1 MKRFLAVILAVV
13 MMCSL
18 FTGCDELPV
27 EEVLEGFDLDN
38 VINESMFPDFSEFFK
53 GLNIFAMFEPK
64 SDEDLI
70 YERIDSFLYDYNSG
84 DMDALMDN
92 FDSKMR
98 NMTEGILGIG
108 GSILGEITGFDMD
121 IGDMFGL
128 SMGILGGEGDVLTAR
143 DIDIVEL
150 EDDRAEVYLEL
161 VFDAGIDELDAA
173 SQPLVFIMT
182 KEGSDWFI
190 SGMIEG

>member
-1 MKRFLAVILAVV
+1 MKKVLAVILAVV

-38 VINESMFPDFSEFFK
+38 LISESFFSDLFGDFNF
-53 GLNIFAMFEPK
+53 FAMFEPK

-98 NMTEGILGIG
+98 NMTKGMLGIG
-108 GSILGEITGFDMD
+108 GAIFGEITGFDMD
-121 IGDMFGL
+121 ISDMFGL
-128 SMGILGGEGDVLTAR
+128 SMGILGSGGDVLTAQ
-143 DIDIVEL
+143 DVEIIEI
-150 EDDRAEVYLEL
+150 EDDSARVYLEL
-161 VFDAGIDELDAA
+161 VFDAGIDEMGAA
-173 SQPLVFIMT
+173 SQPLIFLMK

-190 SGMIEG
+190 SGMLED